1 MWSHLKYFVI
11 WRLTSKEHTIF
22 QLKRQYHLSSDL
34 HQIINWEHGKKFC
47 FICWSFTQ
55 VEFQLKK
62 ITVTG
67 MQEAQAATFI
77 TGRLYKIWTTTIS
90 IILWPR
96 NLRAAFA
103 GSFLRASSR
112 TWKTWD
118 LGRAT
123 LLITKS
129 CVGGRDSVTS
139 QNRNVTQSARLGSR
153 LRKSAGT
160 PS

>member
-1 MWSHLKYFVI
+1 MTTHIQGTYCISIETSTSFFKW
-11 WRLTSKEHTIF
+11 LTSNNKLRAWKEILVYLLKFHTGWI
-22 QLKRQYHLSSDL
+22 S
-34 HQIINWEHGKKFC
+34 
-47 FICWSFTQ
+47 
-55 VEFQLKK
+55 VEK

-67 MQEAQAATFI
+67 MHEAQAATFI
-77 TGRLYKIWTTTIS
+77 TGRLYKIWTTKIL
-90 IILWPR
+90 IFFLWPR

-103 GSFLRASSR
+103 GSFLWASCR

-129 CVGGRDSVTS
+129 CVGGRECVTG

-153 LRKSAGT
+153 LRKCAGT